1 MVDRKE
7 DMCAEKG
14 RERGLL
20 LTLSAQETPKKKL
33 SDPPGQKRPHIL
45 QSRRDNNTGINSQ
58 DREDENEIEDSP

>member
-20 LTLSAQETPKKKL
+20 LTLSAQESPKKL
-33 SDPPGQKRPHIL
+33 SDPPCLKDPHIL
-45 QSRRDNNTGINSQ
+45 KAG
-58 DREDENEIEDSP
+58 

>member
-20 LTLSAQETPKKKL
+20 LTLSAQETPKKL

-45 QSRRDNNTGINSQ
+45 QTRRDNNTGVNSQ
-58 DREDENEIEDSP
+58 DREDENEIKDGA